1 MEVSI
6 GTDEIKVTEYVE
18 EPEPI
23 DDPTPVDPTP
33 VTPDPPKKGCGA
45 GAIQSILYFIT
56 ILGFAFILRR
66 RNN

>member
-45 GAIQSILYFIT
+45 GAIQMVYSLIT
-56 ILGFAFILRR
+56 IFGLALVFRKREF
-66 RNN
+66 